1 MVVNVLD
8 RKTIFTPIFRMDDKK
23 AFNEDFDEMI
33 DGIIHKMNN
42 AKKYEAREVIFEL
55 KKRWRN
61 LFELNEEEFKAE
73 QEELRKKSE
82 STTNK
87 EAANF
92 KRLLDSILPETEQPL
107 SFNSDSW
114 STFKD
119 FTNAIKGMKTNVKLC
134 TRGSLH
140 NFLDI
145 ASLLEL
151 SNVKLRR
158 RYSDVLKECGYSKSY
173 GSFMLRLLYLSR
185 NYPDLRRVSTPT
197 QYIQTNM
204 KIIEENIFKYFT
216 SPFQCHQPNSQE
228 STDTDRIPG
237 N

>member
-1 MVVNVLD
+1 
-8 RKTIFTPIFRMDDKK
+8 
-23 AFNEDFDEMI
+23 
-33 DGIIHKMNN
+33 MNN
-42 AKKYEAREVIFEL
+42 AKKYQAREVIFEL
-55 KKRWRN
+55 KKRWPK

-87 EAANF
+87 EAAVF
-92 KRLLDSILPETEQPL
+92 KRLLDSILTETERPL
-107 SFNSDSW
+107 SFNSDSL

-119 FTNAIKGMKTNVKLC
+119 VTNAIKGMKTNVKLC
-134 TRGSLH
+134 IRGSLH
-140 NFLDI
+140 NLLDI

-151 SNVKLRR
+151 SKVKLRR

-173 GSFMLRLLYLSR
+173 GSFMLRLLYLSG
-185 NYPDLRRVSTPT
+185 NYPDLRRVSTLI

-204 KIIEENIFKYFT
+204 KIREENIHKYFT
-216 SPFQCHQPNSQE
+216 SPFQCHQPNTQE
-228 STDTDRIPG
+228 SSDNDPITG